1 MKSLRRLFIA
11 VAVPFLIALLTAGC
25 SGIKQPPAKTLT
37 SIAVTPATPAHL
49 KVGATQQFT
58 ATGTFSD
65 GTSSDISATVTW
77 NSGTTATA
85 TISATGLATGVA
97 AGTTQITA
105 SQAGVTSTPAVT
117 LTVFSLTSIAVTPAT
132 PAHLKVGATQQFT
145 ATGTFSDGTSSDIS
159 ATVTWNSGTPA
170 TATISATGLATGV
183 AAGTTQITASQGGV
197 TSTPAVTLTVISLTS
212 IAITPN
218 PASVAVASTISFTAT
233 GTFSDASTS
242 NITTSVTWSSSPTSS
257 ATIVATTGV
266 ATGVANGTAQISATL
281 GSVVA
286 PSVTLTVGT
295 GGTPVPV
302 KVIIQQVNPTI
313 PVGGVE
319 DFTVLFGLSDGTTAA
334 PSAAVTWS
342 SGTTATATILTQ
354 AGIASGIAAGTTTI
368 TATSGTLIAGT
379 TLLTVQPAVPR
390 FTYTISPIDGVVSP
404 FALNSASGALAP
416 LPTLEDVGLSL
427 QLVFEPSGK
436 FAYAPGSD
444 GNIRVYSVDPVSG
457 VLTSI
462 SGGIAITSFG
472 VNSSIGQSAV
482 DPTGR
487 FLYVVDGGTTNLLNA
502 FKIDGTTGALSTI
515 ASSPTIATGSGPFGI
530 AVTPNGK
537 YVYVTNSGDSTLS
550 AYKIGSDGGLTSI
563 VLSGSV
569 ATTLNVPEIPAIDPT
584 STFLYVPNLS
594 PAPTPGTVSGFTIA
608 ADGTL
613 ALVGAA
619 ATTAGVSPF
628 GTAID
633 PAGKFLFVTN
643 SGDGTVSVFPIG
655 GGGALGTA
663 QNFNSGSA
671 ASSTPAGIAV
681 DQSGAFAATVNNA
694 ENTIT
699 FYGLANGVLTTKFTS
714 ETRSSAEFVSF
725 YAGTTSPVIGPS
737 NVFAANSG
745 SANVSGFTAN
755 NTTGALGT
763 ATTAAGQSGNAAL
776 AADITGNFLYF
787 TSPSGPSIGGF
798 SVTMSTAALAPVSS
812 FHLTTAAD
820 VPASVATEP
829 TSRTLLFADKTGS
842 LIETFTAG
850 NNPASSGTTTF
861 ASVNDIAVDP
871 QGTYVAAFGS
881 NAITVAQI
889 SGSTGTLSCV
899 QQPPP
904 APPVVPPCP
913 AGFTQAGNW
922 TAGAVDPTG
931 HWIVALDSAGKA
943 LQPIAFTPIQ
953 NGFTAP
959 DGTLTAQGSPQATGL
974 ALPSAVTFDPL
985 GRFVF
990 VSDAIAGKIAVFTF
1004 NESTGALTASGAP
1017 FTVDATGT
1025 GRVSI
1030 DASGTYLY
1038 AAVAGNGG
1046 SVASGVAAYKINST
1060 TGALTALTGS
1070 PFATGAGT
1078 SGTAVV
1084 AVTSSVQ

>member
-105 SQAGVTSTPAVT
+105 SQAGVTSSPAVT

-159 ATVTWNSGTPA
+159 ATVTWNSGTTA

-183 AAGTTQITASQGGV
+183 AAGTTQITASQAGV
-197 TSTPAVTLTVISLTS
+197 TSTPDVTLTVISLTS

-286 PSVTLTVGT
+286 PSITLTVGT
-295 GGTPVPV
+295 GGAPVPV

-319 DFTVLFGLSDGTTAA
+319 DFTVLFGLSDGTTAP

-368 TATSGTLIAGT
+368 TATSGTLTAGT

-404 FALNSASGALAP
+404 FALNSAAGALAP
-416 LPTLEDVGLSL
+416 LPTLEDGGLSL
-427 QLVFEPSGK
+427 QLVFEPSGR

-462 SGGIAITSFG
+462 TGGIAITSFVG

-482 DPTGR
+482 DPTGQ

-515 ASSPTIATGSGPFGI
+515 ASSPTIATGSGAFGI

-537 YVYVTNSGDSTLS
+537 YVYVTNNGDSTIS

-594 PAPTPGTVSGFTIA
+594 AAPAPGTVSGFTIA

-613 ALVGAA
+613 ALIGAA

-663 QNFNSGSA
+663 QNFNSGSG

-681 DQSGAFAATVNNA
+681 DPSGAFAATVNNA

-714 ETRSSAEFVSF
+714 ETRASAEFVSF
-725 YAGTTSPVIGPS
+725 YAGTTNPAIGPS

-745 SANVSGFTAN
+745 SGNISGFTA
-755 NTTGALGT
+755 TSSTGVLGT
-763 ATTAAGQSGNAAL
+763 GTPTTAQAGNSSL
-776 AADITGNFLYF
+776 AADITGNLLYSV
-787 TSPSGPSIGGF
+787 SPTGMLIGGF
-798 SVTMSTAALAPVSS
+798 SVTPSTAAIAALTSAP
-812 FHLTTAAD
+812 FALTPNTD
-820 VPASVATEP
+820 VPSDIATEP
-829 TSRTLLFADKTGS
+829 SSRTVYVADSTANAVDVFTTGATLTS
-842 LIETFTAG
+842 VGTNSFTSAK
-850 NNPASSGTTTF
+850 A
-861 ASVNDIAVDP
+861 VAVDP
-871 QGTYVAAFGS
+871 QGVFIIVFGNGS
-881 NAITVAQI
+881 ITSAGI
-889 SGSTGTLSCV
+889 SGFTGTLV
-899 QQPPP
+899 LGG
-904 APPVVPPCP
+904 AATTLV
-913 AGFTQAGNW
+913 QAGNW
-922 TAGAVDPTG
+922 TSGAIDPTG
-931 HWIVALDSAGKA
+931 HWIVALDSTGKA
-943 LQPIAFTPIQ
+943 LQSIAFTPVQ
-953 NGFTAP
+953 NGFAAP
-959 DGTLTAQGSPQATGL
+959 DGTLTATGVPFATAGVT
-974 ALPSAVTFDPL
+974 APSSVAFDPL
-985 GRFVF
+985 GSFVF
-990 VSDAIAGKIAVFTF
+990 VSDATNGTVTAFAF
-1004 NESTGALTASGAP
+1004 NEFTGAITATGKST
-1017 FTVDATGT
+1017 TVSPTGT
-1025 GRVSI
+1025 GKVSI

-1038 AAVAGNGG
+1038 AAVTGNGG
-1046 SVASGVAAYKINST
+1046 STPSGVNAYKINSD
-1060 TGALTALTGS
+1060 GSLTLVAGS

-1078 SGTAVV
+1078 SGTAGV
-1084 AVTSSVQ
+1084 AVTSTVQ